1 MVSIVIPAFNEEGI
15 IVPTIEKLKQVCN
28 KAKITEYEVII
39 VDDGSSDKT
48 SESALSTDAK
58 VIKHPHN
65 IGYGRS
71 LKDGINSANYD
82 TIIITDADDTY
93 PLEKIPDLYSEYQ
106 KGFNMVVGARK
117 GKNYDESFFK
127 KILRI
132 ILKKLV
138 EYTSGRKIPDI
149 NSGMRIFS
157 KKEIVP
163 YFSSL
168 CDGFSFTTSLTLAYM
183 MTGKFVKYTEIGYN
197 KRKGK
202 SKVKMLRD
210 SLRTMQFIVEAILY
224 YNPIKIFLFFSM
236 ILIICSAINFV
247 LSALLHLTSAFLMG
261 IGFFLLA
268 FLFFGIGLLAV
279 LLKQILQNLRTNN

>member
-1 MVSIVIPAFNEEGI
+1 MVSIVIPAFNEGNI
-15 IVPTIEKLKQVCN
+15 IVPTIEKLKQVLDN
-28 KAKITEYEVII
+28 AKITEYEIII
-39 VDDGSSDKT
+39 VDDGSSDNT
-48 SESALSTDAK
+48 AESALSSNAK

-65 IGYGRS
+65 VGYGHS
-71 LKDGINSANYD
+71 LKDGIKLSKYD
-82 TIIITDADDTY
+82 TVIITDADDTY
-93 PLEKIPDLYSEYQ
+93 PLEKIPDLYNEYQ

-138 EYTSGRKIPDI
+138 EFTSGRKIPDI
-149 NSGMRIFS
+149 NSGLRIFS
-157 KKEIVP
+157 KKEILP
-163 YFSSL
+163 YFPTL
-168 CDGFSFTTSLTLAYM
+168 CEGFSFTTSLTLAYM
-183 MTGKFVKYTEIGYN
+183 MTGKFVKYTEISYN

-202 SKVKMLRD
+202 SKVKMIRD

-236 ILIICSAINFV
+236 ILIICSAINFIF
-247 LSALLHLTSAFLMG
+247 SAFLHLTSAFLMG

-279 LLKQILQNLRTNN
+279 LLKQILQSSRTE